1 MIESERVFLSQS
13 DVTCTL
19 ADTSKNIKEGE
30 NNKNDDINTVYSS
43 FKDH

>member
-13 DVTCTL
+13 DETYSL
-19 ADTSKNIKEGE
+19 ANTSKNIKEGE
-30 NNKNDDINTVYSS
+30 NNKNYNISTVYSS